1 MLSTRLRAGVTI
13 CVLGL
18 GLWACGDDSG
28 SGASG
33 AGGAT
38 GGGDEGGQATTGG
51 GGQGGSSTQGGGG
64 QAEGGSG
71 GVSACEA
78 AIADA
83 YDGAAFTTNAAA
95 SLTLRSQFNAAQ
107 QPMKD
112 AEADLLVV
120 PTAAELDA
128 LYQVIAPQVTSYYD
142 PIVDAVLVDFAAA
155 AGNEWTP
162 SEPPVAPGGKFG
174 KYIFREDGAD
184 LRQHFEKGL
193 FGALFLN
200 QAFALGGQVDTLEEL
215 DALLALY
222 GAHPDFPGDSE
233 TTDTALV
240 PNPDRIYAQYAE
252 RRSPKNPNDASKP
265 ANEGMPGPYFRIKRA
280 FIDAQEAI
288 KAGSQCDAT
297 RDAAV
302 ASILTEIDRV
312 NAATV
317 IYYLHDAV
325 VKLTADN
332 PTTDQLA
339 GGLHGYNEALAF
351 LHGLKGL
358 PDGARVITD
367 AQIDDLL
374 SDLLAPAGGSFTSYQ
389 LLLDP
394 AATAPALL
402 GAIAELGSIYG
413 FSAAELE
420 GFETN
425 H

>member
-1 MLSTRLRAGVTI
+1 MRSFSSRRLAPLALGCSLAALACNGSSSTT
-13 CVLGL
+13 
-18 GLWACGDDSG
+18 G
-28 SGASG
+28 SGGSG
-33 AGGAT
+33 NTGNAGGS
-38 GGGDEGGQATTGG
+38 GGSGGEVQGG
-51 GGQGGSSTQGGGG
+51 GGQGGST
-64 QAEGGSG
+64 GGSG
-71 GVSACEA
+71 GSGGADLCDFSAVTT
-78 AIADA
+78 
-83 YDGAAFTTNAAA
+83 YDGAGFAANAAA
-95 SLTLRSQFNAAQ
+95 ALTLRSQFNAAQ

-112 AEADLLVV
+112 AEADLAVT
-120 PTAAELDA
+120 PSAAELDA

-142 PIVDAVLVDFAAA
+142 PIVDGLLVDFAAA
-155 AGNEWTP
+155 AGNTWTP
-162 SEPPVAPGGKFG
+162 SEPPVAPGGTFG

-215 DALLALY
+215 DGLLALY

-252 RRSPKNPNDASKP
+252 RRSPKDPNDTSLP
-265 ANEGMPGPYFRIKRA
+265 ADPAAPGPYFRIKRA

-288 KAGSQCDAT
+288 KAGSACDAV
-297 RDAAV
+297 RDASV
-302 ASILTEIDRV
+302 AAILAEIDRV

-317 IYYLHDAV
+317 VYYLNDAV

-358 PDGARVITD
+358 PAGARVITD
-367 AQIDDLL
+367 AQIDELL
-374 SDLLAPAGGSFTSYQ
+374 TDLLAPPGGSFTSYQ

-402 GAIAELGSIYG
+402 TAIAELAAIYG

-420 GFETN
+420 AFETN
-425 H
+425 Y